1 MYSIEKN
8 STGKVLDGPVRVKA
22 IILSSGGAT
31 ASAILD
37 DSTDGSGTK
46 KVTLKQ
52 ATNNDSKS
60 AFFGEKGIQFTN
72 GVYLTLTGTGAVCD
86 IIYE

>member
-1 MYSIEKN
+1 MYSIEKD

-22 IILSSGGAT
+22 VLLTSGGAS

-37 DSTDGSGTK
+37 DSTDGSGIKRITIK
-46 KVTLKQ
+46 E
-52 ATNNDSKS
+52 ATNNNSKF
-60 AFFGEKGIQFTN
+60 AFFGEKGIEFVN

>member
-8 STGKVLDGPVRVKA
+8 STGKVLDGPKRVKA
-22 IILSSGGAT
+22 VILSSGGAA
-31 ASAILD
+31 ASAVLD

-46 KVTLKQ
+46 KITIKQ
-52 ATNNDSKS
+52 ATNNDSRF
-60 AFFGEKGIQFTN
+60 AFFGEKGIEFTK

>member
-22 IILSSGGAT
+22 VILSSGGAA
-31 ASAILD
+31 ASAIFD
-37 DSTDGSGTK
+37 DSTDGGGTK
-46 KVTLKQ
+46 RITIKQ
-52 ATNNDSKS
+52 AANNDSKF
-60 AFFGEKGIQFTN
+60 AFFGEKGIEFVN